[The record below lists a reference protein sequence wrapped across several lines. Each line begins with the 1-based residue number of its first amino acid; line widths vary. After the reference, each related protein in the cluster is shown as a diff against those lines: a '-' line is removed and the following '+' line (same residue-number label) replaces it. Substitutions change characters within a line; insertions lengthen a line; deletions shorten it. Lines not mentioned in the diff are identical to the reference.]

1 MIKSRKLHK
10 IIGLILVLPMLGW
23 TITGIIFF
31 IKPGYQ
37 GAYEQLSIKTYPLSD
52 SIVVRPKSD
61 WQEMKLVSTIL
72 GDHLLVKTKNKTK
85 HLDANSLL
93 PKLEPSETQFKALLL
108 DAFTG
113 NSERYGEVVTLDG
126 LSARTNTGVEIKL
139 DWNNLRLS
147 QKGQDTELI
156 NLLYKVHYLQWTPSK
171 NFNQFLGI
179 LGLILLALL
188 TVLGVRIYLR
198 NRR

>member
-85 HLDANSLL
+85 HLDPNSLL

>member
-37 GAYEQLSIKTYPLSD
+37 GAYEQLSIKTYPLNE
-52 SIVVRPKSD
+52 SIALQPQRD

-72 GDHLLVKTKNKTK
+72 GDHLLVKSNNKTE
-85 HLDANSLL
+85 HLDPNSLL
-93 PKLEPSETQFKALLL
+93 LKPAPSEAEFNALLL

-113 NSERYGEVVTLDG
+113 NSERYGDVINLDG
-126 LSARTNTGVEIKL
+126 LSAQTNTGVEIKL

-147 QKGQDTELI
+147 QKGQDTQLI

-188 TVLGVRIYLR
+188 TALGVRIYLR

>member
-1 MIKSRKLHK
+1 
-10 IIGLILVLPMLGW
+10 MLGW
-23 TITGIIFF
+23 TITGVIFF

-85 HLDANSLL
+85 HLDPNSLL

-108 DAFTG
+108 DAFSR

-126 LSARTNTGVEIKL
+126 LSAQTNTGVEIKL

>member
-23 TITGIIFF
+23 TMTGIIFF

-37 GAYEQLSIKTYPLSD
+37 GAYEQLAVKRYSLNESIA
-52 SIVVRPKSD
+52 VQPKSD

-72 GDHLLVKTKNKTK
+72 GDHLLVKTKGTAK
-85 HLDANSLL
+85 HLDPNSLL
-93 PKLEPSETQFKALLL
+93 PKLEPSETQFKALLA
-108 DAFTG
+108 DAFSH
-113 NSERYGEVVTLDG
+113 NSERYGDVVALDG
-126 LSARTNTGVEIKL
+126 LSAKTNTGVEIKL

-156 NLLYKVHYLQWTPSK
+156 NLLYKVHYLQWTSHK
-171 NFNQFLGI
+171 GVDQVLGM
-179 LGLILLALL
+179 LGLILLILL
-188 TVLGVRIYLR
+188 TILGVRLYLKK
-198 NRR
+198 

>member
-23 TITGIIFF
+23 TITGVIFF

-37 GAYEQLSIKTYPLSD
+37 GAYEQLSVKTYPLSE
-52 SIVVRPKSD
+52 SIVVQPKRD

-72 GDHLLVKTKNKTK
+72 GDHLLVKTKSKTN
-85 HLDANSLL
+85 HLDPNSLL
-93 PKLEPSETQFKALLL
+93 PKLEPSETEFKALLL

-113 NSERYGEVVTLDG
+113 NSARYGEVVTLDG
-126 LSARTNTGVEIKL
+126 LSAQTNTGVEVKL
-139 DWNNLRLS
+139 DWNSLRLS

-179 LGLILLALL
+179 SGLLLLALL
-188 TVLGVRIYLR
+188 TALGVRIYLG

>member
-1 MIKSRKLHK
+1 
-10 IIGLILVLPMLGW
+10 MLGW
-23 TITGIIFF
+23 TITGVIFF

-37 GAYEQLSIKTYPLSD
+37 GAYEQLSVKTYPLSD

-85 HLDANSLL
+85 HLDPNSLR
-93 PKLEPSETQFKALLL
+93 PKHEPSETQFKALLL

-126 LSARTNTGVEIKL
+126 LSAKTNTGVEIKL

-179 LGLILLALL
+179 LGLMLLALL